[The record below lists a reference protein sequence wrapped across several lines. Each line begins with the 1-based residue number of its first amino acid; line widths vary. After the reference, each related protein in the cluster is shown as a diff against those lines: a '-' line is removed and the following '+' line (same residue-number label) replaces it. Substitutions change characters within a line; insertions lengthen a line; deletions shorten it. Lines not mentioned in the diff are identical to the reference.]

1 MSEESPRL
9 HGLTQRLALNLA
21 TLGPAGRMPKAPG
34 TWGSL
39 AAAILAP
46 FFFLPLPLW
55 GRIAVLVLLFP
66 LGSWC
71 AGRAEQAM
79 GRKDP
84 SCVVVDELWGQW
96 IAVLPLA
103 TMEALWI
110 IPAFLFFRLF
120 DIAKPWPV
128 RASERW
134 LPGGWG
140 IMIDDG
146 FAGLYAMAALLAC
159 RFFV

>member
-1 MSEESPRL
+1 MLSKLPRPARL
-9 HGLTQRLALNLA
+9 MDALALHLA

-39 AAAILAP
+39 AAAALAP
-46 FFFLPLPLW
+46 FLFLPLPFPARL
-55 GRIAVLVLLFP
+55 AALLLLFP
-66 LGSWC
+66 AGAWS
-71 AGRAEQAM
+71 AGRAEHVL

-84 SCVVVDELWGQW
+84 GHVVVDELWGQW
-96 IAVLPLA
+96 IAILPLA
-103 TMEALWI
+103 AAEAHWI

-146 FAGLYAMAALLAC
+146 FAGLYAMIAVLAC
-159 RFFV
+159 RALL

>member
-1 MSEESPRL
+1 MPEKPKYKGNWLETLP
-9 HGLTQRLALNLA
+9 LNLA
-21 TLGPAGRMPKAPG
+21 TLGAAGRMPKAPG

-39 AAAILAP
+39 VAAILAP
-46 FFFLPLPLW
+46 FLFLPLPIW
-55 GRIAVLVLLFP
+55 GRIAILLVLFP

-71 AGRAEQAM
+71 AGRAEKSLCC
-79 GRKDP
+79 KDP

-96 IAVLPLA
+96 ITLLPLA
-103 TMEALWI
+103 ASDTLWI
-110 IPAFLFFRLF
+110 IPAFVFFRLF
-120 DIAKPWPV
+120 DITKPWPV

-146 FAGLYAMAALLAC
+146 LAGLYAMMALLAC
-159 RFFV
+159 RALF

>member
-1 MSEESPRL
+1 MADKFSCKGNWVESLP
-9 HGLTQRLALNLA
+9 LAFA
-21 TLGPAGRMPKAPG
+21 TLGAAGRMPKAPG

-39 AAAILAP
+39 VAAIIAP
-46 FFFLPLPLW
+46 FLFLPLPIW
-55 GRIAVLVLLFP
+55 GRVVVLLLLFP

-71 AGRAEQAM
+71 AGRAEKSM
-79 GRKDP
+79 CCKDP

-96 IAVLPLA
+96 ITLLPLA
-103 TMEALWI
+103 VSDTLWI
-110 IPAFLFFRLF
+110 IPAFAFFRLF
-120 DIAKPWPV
+120 DITKPWPV

-146 FAGLYAMAALLAC
+146 LAGLYAMMALLLC
-159 RFFV
+159 RALF

>member
-1 MSEESPRL
+1 MPDKSTCAENWID
-9 HGLTQRLALNLA
+9 ALRMNLA
-21 TLGPAGRMPKAPG
+21 TLGPAGRMRTAPG

-39 AAAILAP
+39 VAAILAP
-46 FFFLPLPLW
+46 FLFLPLPLW
-55 GRIAVLVLLFP
+55 GRVVALMLLFP
-66 LGSWC
+66 FGSWC
-71 AGRAEQAM
+71 AGQAERSM
-79 GRKDP
+79 CCKDP

-96 IAVLPLA
+96 ITLLPLA
-103 TMEALWI
+103 AAETLWI

-146 FAGLYAMAALLAC
+146 LAGLYAMMALLLC
-159 RFFV
+159 RALF

>member
-1 MSEESPRL
+1 MPETKPETLVS
-9 HGLTQRLALNLA
+9 RLAAQVA

-39 AAAILAP
+39 AAAVAAP
-46 FFFLPLPLW
+46 FLFLPLPMWARVVVL
-55 GRIAVLVLLFP
+55 IALFP
-66 LGSWC
+66 IGAWC
-71 AGRAEQAM
+71 AGQTETCLCC
-79 GRKDP
+79 KDP

-96 IAVLPLA
+96 IALLPLSA
-103 TMEALWI
+103 AEPLWI
-110 IPAFLFFRLF
+110 IPAFLLFRLF

-146 FAGLYAMAALLAC
+146 FAGLYALLVLSAC
-159 RFFV
+159 RALI

>member
-1 MSEESPRL
+1 MPETTPETFVS
-9 HGLTQRLALNLA
+9 RLAAQLA

-39 AAAILAP
+39 AAAVAAP
-46 FFFLPLPLW
+46 FLFLPLPMW
-55 GRIAVLVLLFP
+55 ARVAVLIALFP
-66 LGSWC
+66 LGAWC
-71 AGRAEQAM
+71 AGRTETLLCC
-79 GRKDP
+79 KDP

-96 IAVLPLA
+96 IALLPLTA
-103 TMEALWI
+103 AEPLWI
-110 IPAFLFFRLF
+110 VPAFLLFRLF

-146 FAGLYAMAALLAC
+146 LAGIYALLVLSAC
-159 RFFV
+159 RALI

>member
-1 MSEESPRL
+1 MANKPPCAQNRIDAL
-9 HGLTQRLALNLA
+9 RLNLA

-39 AAAILAP
+39 AAAVLAP
-46 FFFLPLPLW
+46 FLFLPLPLW
-55 GRIAVLVLLFP
+55 GRIVVVLLLFP

-71 AGRAEQAM
+71 AGLAEQSM
-79 GRKDP
+79 CRKDP

-96 IAVLPLA
+96 ITLLPLA
-103 TMEALWI
+103 ATDTLWI

-120 DIAKPWPV
+120 DIIKPWPV

-146 FAGLYAMAALLAC
+146 LAGIYAMATLLAC
-159 RFFV
+159 RALF

>member
-1 MSEESPRL
+1 MLKPLPRPHSL
-9 HGLTQRLALNLA
+9 LDRATQLAA

-39 AAAILAP
+39 VAAVLAP
-46 FFFLPLPLW
+46 LLFLPLPIW
-55 GRIAVLVLLFP
+55 ARVMVVALLFP
-66 LGSWC
+66 FGAWC
-71 AGRAEQAM
+71 AARAEHM
-79 GRKDP
+79 LDCKDP
-84 SCVVVDELWGQW
+84 SCVVIDELWGMW
-96 IAVLPLA
+96 IALLFLPA
-103 TMEALWI
+103 GEVWWI
-110 IPAFLFFRLF
+110 IPAFVLFRFF

-146 FAGLYAMAALLAC
+146 LAGLYALLLLSLA
-159 RFFV
+159 RLLI

>member
-1 MSEESPRL
+1 MPDKSSCKGNWLESLP
-9 HGLTQRLALNLA
+9 LNLA
-21 TLGPAGRMPKAPG
+21 TLGAAGRMPKAPG

-39 AAAILAP
+39 VAAILAP
-46 FFFLPLPLW
+46 FLFLPLPIW
-55 GRIAVLVLLFP
+55 GRIVVLLLLFP
-66 LGSWC
+66 FGSWC
-71 AGRAEQAM
+71 AGKAEKSM
-79 GRKDP
+79 CCKDP

-96 IAVLPLA
+96 ITLLPLA
-103 TMEALWI
+103 VSDTLWI

-120 DIAKPWPV
+120 DITKPWPV

-146 FAGLYAMAALLAC
+146 LAGLYALMTLLLCRAL
-159 RFFV
+159 F

>member
-1 MSEESPRL
+1 MVNKEPCTHNWIDAVRL
-9 HGLTQRLALNLA
+9 NVA

-39 AAAILAP
+39 VAAMLAP
-46 FFFLPLPLW
+46 FLFLPLPLW
-55 GRIAVLVLLFP
+55 GRIAVVLLIFP

-71 AGRAEQAM
+71 AGRAEQSLCC
-79 GRKDP
+79 KDP

-96 IAVLPLA
+96 ITLLPLA
-103 TMEALWI
+103 ATDTLWI
-110 IPAFLFFRLF
+110 IPGFLFFRLF
-120 DIAKPWPV
+120 DITKPWPV

-146 FAGLYAMAALLAC
+146 LAGIYAMVTLLLCRAL
-159 RFFV
+159 F

>member
-1 MSEESPRL
+1 MPETKPEPLSS
-9 HGLTQRLALNLA
+9 RLATHLA

-39 AAAILAP
+39 AAAAAAP
-46 FFFLPLPLW
+46 VLFLPLPLW
-55 GRIAVLVLLFP
+55 ARLAVLAVLFP
-66 LGSWC
+66 VGAWC
-71 AGRAEQAM
+71 AGRTEKCLCC
-79 GRKDP
+79 KDP

-96 IAVLPLA
+96 IALLPLGA
-103 TMEALWI
+103 AEPLWI
-110 IPAFLFFRLF
+110 VPAFLLFRLF

-146 FAGLYAMAALLAC
+146 LAGLYALLVLLVCRAL
-159 RFFV
+159 F

>member
-1 MSEESPRL
+1 MPETRPESL
-9 HGLTQRLALNLA
+9 ASRLAAQLA

-39 AAAILAP
+39 AAAVAAP
-46 FFFLPLPLW
+46 FLFLPLPLW
-55 GRIAVLVLLFP
+55 ARVAVLIALFP
-66 LGSWC
+66 LGAWC
-71 AGRAEQAM
+71 AGQTERCLCC
-79 GRKDP
+79 KDP

-96 IAVLPLA
+96 IALLPLTA
-103 TMEALWI
+103 AEPLWI
-110 IPAFLFFRLF
+110 VPAFLLFRLF

-128 RASERW
+128 RASEGW

-146 FAGLYAMAALLAC
+146 FAGIYALIVLSAC
-159 RFFV
+159 RALF

>member
-1 MSEESPRL
+1 MSDQSPEFKSW
-9 HGLTQRLALNLA
+9 TDTVTLNLA

-39 AAAILAP
+39 VAAILAP
-46 FFFLPLPLW
+46 FLFLPLPLW
-55 GRIAVLVLLFP
+55 GRLLVLMLLFP

-71 AGRAEQAM
+71 AGRAEQIM

-84 SCVVVDELWGQW
+84 SCVVVDELWGLW

-103 TMEALWI
+103 AADALWI

-146 FAGLYAMAALLAC
+146 LAGLYAMLALLLC
-159 RFFV
+159 RALL

>member
-1 MSEESPRL
+1 MPDKSSCKGNWLESLP
-9 HGLTQRLALNLA
+9 LNLA
-21 TLGPAGRMPKAPG
+21 TLGAAGRMPKAPG

-39 AAAILAP
+39 VAAILAP
-46 FFFLPLPLW
+46 FLFLPLPIW
-55 GRIAVLVLLFP
+55 GRIVVLLLLFP
-66 LGSWC
+66 FGSWC
-71 AGRAEQAM
+71 AGKAEKSM
-79 GRKDP
+79 CCKDP

-96 IAVLPLA
+96 ITLLPLA
-103 TMEALWI
+103 VSDTFWI

-120 DIAKPWPV
+120 DITKPWPV

-146 FAGLYAMAALLAC
+146 LAGLYAMMALLVC
-159 RFFV
+159 RALF

>member
-1 MSEESPRL
+1 MPDKSTGAENWID
-9 HGLTQRLALNLA
+9 ALRMNLA
-21 TLGPAGRMPKAPG
+21 TLGPAGRMRTAPG

-39 AAAILAP
+39 VAAILAP
-46 FFFLPLPLW
+46 FLFLPLPLW
-55 GRIAVLVLLFP
+55 SRVVVILLLFP
-66 LGSWC
+66 FGSWC
-71 AGRAEQAM
+71 ADKAEKSLCC
-79 GRKDP
+79 KDP

-96 IAVLPLA
+96 IALLPLGA
-103 TMEALWI
+103 TEPLWI
-110 IPAFLFFRLF
+110 IPAFLLFRLF

-146 FAGLYAMAALLAC
+146 LAGLYAMLALLVC
-159 RFFV
+159 RALL

>member
-1 MSEESPRL
+1 MLDKSTCAENWID
-9 HGLTQRLALNLA
+9 ALRMKLA
-21 TLGPAGRMPKAPG
+21 TLGPAGRMRTAPG

-39 AAAILAP
+39 VAAILAP
-46 FFFLPLPLW
+46 FLFLPLPLW
-55 GRIAVLVLLFP
+55 GRIVVILLLFP
-66 LGSWC
+66 FGSWC
-71 AGRAEQAM
+71 AGQAERSM
-79 GRKDP
+79 CCKDP

-96 IAVLPLA
+96 ITLLPLA
-103 TMEALWI
+103 TSDTLWI

-146 FAGLYAMAALLAC
+146 LAGLYAMMALLLC
-159 RFFV
+159 RALF

>member
-1 MSEESPRL
+1 MPDKSSCKGNWLKSLP
-9 HGLTQRLALNLA
+9 LNLA
-21 TLGPAGRMPKAPG
+21 TLGAAGRMPKAPG

-39 AAAILAP
+39 VAAILAP
-46 FFFLPLPLW
+46 FLFLPLPIW
-55 GRIAVLVLLFP
+55 GRIVVLLLLFP
-66 LGSWC
+66 FGSWC
-71 AGRAEQAM
+71 AGKAEKSM
-79 GRKDP
+79 CCKDP

-96 IAVLPLA
+96 ITLLPLA
-103 TMEALWI
+103 VSDTFWI

-120 DIAKPWPV
+120 DITKPWPV

-146 FAGLYAMAALLAC
+146 LAGLYAMMALLVC
-159 RFFV
+159 RALF

>member
-1 MSEESPRL
+1 MPDKSSCKGNWIESLP
-9 HGLTQRLALNLA
+9 LTLA
-21 TLGPAGRMPKAPG
+21 TLGAAGRMPKAPG

-39 AAAILAP
+39 VAAIIAP
-46 FFFLPLPLW
+46 FLFLPLPIW
-55 GRIAVLVLLFP
+55 GRIVVLLLLFP

-71 AGRAEQAM
+71 AGLAEKSLCC
-79 GRKDP
+79 KDP

-96 IAVLPLA
+96 ITLLPLA
-103 TMEALWI
+103 ASDTLWI
-110 IPAFLFFRLF
+110 IPAFLFFRFF

-128 RASERW
+128 RASEGW

-146 FAGLYAMAALLAC
+146 LAGLYAMMALLLC
-159 RFFV
+159 RALV

>member
-1 MSEESPRL
+1 MPETKPEPLSS
-9 HGLTQRLALNLA
+9 RLASKLA

-39 AAAILAP
+39 AAAAAAP
-46 FFFLPLPLW
+46 VLFLPLPLW
-55 GRIAVLVLLFP
+55 ARLAVLVVLFP
-66 LGSWC
+66 VGAWC
-71 AGRAEQAM
+71 AGRTEKFL

-96 IAVLPLA
+96 IALLPLGA
-103 TMEALWI
+103 AEPLWI
-110 IPAFLFFRLF
+110 VPAFLLFRLF

-146 FAGLYAMAALLAC
+146 FAGLYALLVLLVCRAL
-159 RFFV
+159 F

>member
-1 MSEESPRL
+1 MTDKPACAESRL
-9 HGLTQRLALNLA
+9 DALRLSLA
-21 TLGPAGRMPKAPG
+21 TLGPAGRMRTAPG

-39 AAAILAP
+39 VASILAP
-46 FFFLPLPLW
+46 FLFLPLPLW
-55 GRIAVLVLLFP
+55 GRAAVLLLLFP

-71 AGRAEQAM
+71 ADKAEKSLCC
-79 GRKDP
+79 KDP

-96 IAVLPLA
+96 ITLLPLA
-103 TMEALWI
+103 ASDTPWI

-120 DIAKPWPV
+120 DITKPWPV

-146 FAGLYAMAALLAC
+146 LAGLYAMMALLLC
-159 RFFV
+159 RALF

>member
-1 MSEESPRL
+1 MVNKEPSTHNWIDALRL
-9 HGLTQRLALNLA
+9 NVA
-21 TLGPAGRMPKAPG
+21 TLGPVGRMPKAPG

-39 AAAILAP
+39 AAALLAP
-46 FFFLPLPLW
+46 FLFLPLPLW
-55 GRIAVLVLLFP
+55 GRIAIVLLLFP

-71 AGRAEQAM
+71 AGLAEQSM
-79 GRKDP
+79 CCKDP
-84 SCVVVDELWGQW
+84 SYVVVDELWGQW
-96 IAVLPLA
+96 ITLLPLA
-103 TMEALWI
+103 ATDTLWI

-120 DIAKPWPV
+120 DITKPWPV

-146 FAGLYAMAALLAC
+146 LAGIYAMVTLLAC
-159 RFFV
+159 RALF

>member
-1 MSEESPRL
+1 MLSKLPRPASL
-9 HGLTQRLALNLA
+9 MDALALHLA

-39 AAAILAP
+39 AAAVLAP
-46 FFFLPLPLW
+46 FLFLPLPFLA
-55 GRIAVLVLLFP
+55 RLAALLLLFP
-66 LGSWC
+66 AGAWS
-71 AGRAEQAM
+71 AGRAEHVL

-84 SCVVVDELWGQW
+84 GHVVVDELWGQW
-96 IAVLPLA
+96 IAILPLA
-103 TMEALWI
+103 AAEAYWI
-110 IPAFLFFRLF
+110 IPAFLLFRLF

-146 FAGLYAMAALLAC
+146 FAGLYAMIAVLAC
-159 RFFV
+159 RALL

>member
-1 MSEESPRL
+1 MLSELPRPARL
-9 HGLTQRLALNLA
+9 VDALALHLA

-39 AAAILAP
+39 AAAVLAP
-46 FFFLPLPLW
+46 FLFLPLPFPARL
-55 GRIAVLVLLFP
+55 AALLLLFP
-66 LGSWC
+66 AGAWS
-71 AGRAEQAM
+71 AGRAEH
-79 GRKDP
+79 
-84 SCVVVDELWGQW
+84 
-96 IAVLPLA
+96 VLV
-103 TMEALWI
+103 
-110 IPAFLFFRLF
+110 RLF

-146 FAGLYAMAALLAC
+146 FAGLYAMIAVLAC
-159 RFFV
+159 RALL

>member
-1 MSEESPRL
+1 MSEKSPDL
-9 HGLTQRLALNLA
+9 KSWADTLALNLA

-39 AAAILAP
+39 VAAGLAP
-46 FFFLPLPLW
+46 FLFLPLPLW
-55 GRIAVLVLLFP
+55 GRLLVLLLLFP

-71 AGRAEQAM
+71 AGRAERAL

-84 SCVVVDELWGQW
+84 SGVVVDELWGQW

-103 TMEALWI
+103 TSDALWI

-146 FAGLYAMAALLAC
+146 LAGLYAMMALLIC
-159 RFFV
+159 RAFF